1 MTTDKPTPPA
11 PITSTPD
18 PTPAAEP
25 ITLSAAPTPVTTAHP
40 TSAAILG
47 GVRGGILTRDSCAT
61 TENSAKQETPRKWCS
76 PRPSAKDTRLVPS
89 SNPPVAAG
97 IFADTHIT
105 GRPAEQNPQSP
116 HFSPPLSTTNSPS
129 PPPPPPS

>member
-1 MTTDKPTPPA
+1 MPKDQPTPPA

-61 TENSAKQETPRKWCS
+61 TENSAKQETPRKW
-76 PRPSAKDTRLVPS
+76 
-89 SNPPVAAG
+89 G
-97 IFADTHIT
+97 
-105 GRPAEQNPQSP
+105 
-116 HFSPPLSTTNSPS
+116 S
-129 PPPPPPS
+129 PPPPAKDSPPGPSSSPPRPAGILARTHKTGPPGEQKHQEPPPR

>member
-1 MTTDKPTPPA
+1 MTTDKPPPPA
-11 PITSTPD
+11 PITSTPE

-47 GVRGGILTRDSCAT
+47 GVRAGIFTRDSCAT

-76 PRPSAKDTRLVPS
+76 SRPSARDRRLVPS
-89 SNPPVAAG
+89 TNPPLPER
-97 IFADTHIT
+97 IFPHTHT
-105 GRPAEQNPQSP
+105 P
-116 HFSPPLSTTNSPS
+116 HR
-129 PPPPPPS
+129 

>member
-47 GVRGGILTRDSCAT
+47 GVRGGILTRDSCAA
-61 TENSAKQETPRKWCS
+61 TENSAKQETPRKRCS
-76 PRPSAKDTRLVPS
+76 PPPSAQDSRLGPS
-89 SNPPVAAG
+89 SSPPVAAS
-97 IFADTHIT
+97 IFAAAHIA
-105 GRPAEQNPQSP
+105 R
-116 HFSPPLSTTNSPS
+116 PPLGPNTH
-129 PPPPPPS
+129 

>member
-47 GVRGGILTRDSCAT
+47 GVRGGILTRGSCAT
-61 TENSAKQETPRKWCS
+61 TENSAKQETPTKCCS
-76 PRPSAKDTRLVPS
+76 PRPPPNDTRLGPPS
-89 SNPPVAAG
+89 
-97 IFADTHIT
+97 
-105 GRPAEQNPQSP
+105 
-116 HFSPPLSTTNSPS
+116 SPPLAPGSFPAT
-129 PPPPPPS
+129 PPPGRP